1 MTSTTHPH
9 ESTAPALSV
18 AIELGAKEW
27 LLTMSVAPG
36 ERRRRARI
44 RPGDRATWTRVI
56 TGAQVALGVSA
67 ASPVRSCYEAGRDG
81 FWPHRWLTQLG
92 VTNLV
97 VDSSSIEVPRRA
109 RRAKT
114 DRLDG
119 EKLLRLLLR
128 HWGGERRHVAR
139 SGGPDA

>member
-56 TGAQVALGVSA
+56 
-67 ASPVRSCYEAGRDG
+67 PVR
-81 FWPHRWLTQLG
+81 RW
-92 VTNLV
+92 
-97 VDSSSIEVPRRA
+97 R
-109 RRAKT
+109 
-114 DRLDG
+114 
-119 EKLLRLLLR
+119 
-128 HWGGERRHVAR
+128 
-139 SGGPDA
+139 

>member
-44 RPGDRATWTRVI
+44 RPGDRAAWT
-56 TGAQVALGVSA
+56 
-67 ASPVRSCYEAGRDG
+67 AGDRRR
-81 FWPHRWLTQLG
+81 RWRWG
-92 VTNLV
+92 
-97 VDSSSIEVPRRA
+97 SPRRVRCGA
-109 RRAKT
+109 VTKR
-114 DRLDG
+114 
-119 EKLLRLLLR
+119 
-128 HWGGERRHVAR
+128 GGTA
-139 SGGPDA
+139 SGRTGG